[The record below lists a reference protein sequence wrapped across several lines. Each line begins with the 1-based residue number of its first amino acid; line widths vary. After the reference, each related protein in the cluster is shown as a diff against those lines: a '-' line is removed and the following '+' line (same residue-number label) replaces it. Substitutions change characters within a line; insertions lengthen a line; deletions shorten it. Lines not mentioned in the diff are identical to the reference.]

1 VVVRKPVL
9 LIDDTESSRLAIK
22 ILESNNIQFVKYHIK
37 KFEENCCVDLPTTR
51 TPALFAPEGIFRKLE
66 GIKEYLTI
74 EKNSTSGE
82 PSESAYW

>member
-22 ILESNNIQFVKYHIK
+22 ILESNNIEFVEYHIG
-37 KFEENCCVDLPTTR
+37 KFGENCCVDLPTTR
-51 TPALFAPEGIFRKLE
+51 APALFALEGIFRNLE

-74 EKNSTSGE
+74 EKNSTSSQ